1 MKKIPYVKMQG
12 AGNDFVILDNRQLG
26 LDPACFSA
34 LAARVCSRRLSVGA
48 DGLMVADLPQQG
60 GDLKMYFY
68 NSDGS
73 TSEMC
78 GNGARCIGRFGYEH
92 FAPKSP
98 VLVESTAG
106 MVPVERLDDRK
117 YRVHLNKPSLMEEIT
132 LPVDGVNHTG
142 VYVVLGDPGIPH
154 GVFLVD
160 GLETMDYE
168 TQLFELGRKL
178 RFHPEL
184 PKGANINFCQVLAPD
199 HVIVRTYE
207 RGVEGFTLA
216 CGTGSGSTVA
226 ALQMLGL
233 VQMGQV
239 RISNPGDDLWVEP
252 VWKDG
257 HVEALFLT
265 GNTNLV
271 AEGFITDED
280 LSL

>member
-1 MKKIPYVKMQG
+1 MKCT
-12 AGNDFVILDNRQLG
+12 N
-26 LDPACFSA
+26 
-34 LAARVCSRRLSVGA
+34 
-48 DGLMVADLPQQG
+48 
-60 GDLKMYFY
+60 
-68 NSDGS
+68 
-73 TSEMC
+73 C
-78 GNGARCIGRFGYEH
+78 GFEYPEGTRFCPSCGTTVVTEVM
-92 FAPKSP
+92 P
-98 VLVESTAG
+98 VLNFAAEKV
-106 MVPVERLDDRK
+106 L
-117 YRVHLNKPSLMEEIT
+117 SL
-132 LPVDGVNHTG
+132 PG

-257 HVEALFLT
+257 HVEELFLT